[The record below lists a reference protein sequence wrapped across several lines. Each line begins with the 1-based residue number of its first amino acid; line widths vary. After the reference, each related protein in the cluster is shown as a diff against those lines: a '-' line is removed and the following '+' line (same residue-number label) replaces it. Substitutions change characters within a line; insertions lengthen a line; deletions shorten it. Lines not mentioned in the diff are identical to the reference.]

1 MGKLILILGG
11 SRSGKSK
18 YAVSLAKRYKSKVV
32 FIATAIPK
40 DTEMKRR
47 IKLHK
52 LYRPKHWELI
62 EESNDINRVL
72 SRLGAKIDVAL
83 IDCLGLWISNL
94 LLEKLSD
101 KAIEAKIGELLDTIE
116 QVKFITILVSNEVGC
131 GIVPDNPLA
140 RRFGDLLGLAN
151 QLIANKAKKVIFM
164 QAGIPQII
172 KGGNTGAKIR

>member
-18 YAVSLAKRYKSKVV
+18 YAVSLAKRFKSKVA

-47 IKLHK
+47 IKLHQ

-62 EESNDINRVL
+62 EESNDINHVL
-72 SRLGAKIDVAL
+72 SGLDAKVDVAL
-83 IDCLGLWISNL
+83 IDCLGLLISNL
-94 LLEKLSD
+94 LLENLSD

-116 QVKFITILVSNEVGC
+116 QAKFITILVSNEVGC
-131 GIVPDNPLA
+131 GIVPDNALA
-140 RRFGDLLGLAN
+140 RRFGDLVGLAN
-151 QLIANKAKKVIFM
+151 QVIANKAGEVIFM

-172 KGGNTGAKIR
+172 KGGDTDAKIG